1 MENTIV
7 KNSRAALKEEGY
19 YTDNLWHVNDVTN
32 LYNCTDE
39 QAMNI
44 LNRVMQSEAVIEYIF
59 DSIKAE
65 VDSNINLITNK

>member
-7 KNSRAALKEEGY
+7 KDSRVALKEEGY
-19 YTDNLWHVNDVTN
+19 YTDNLWHINDVTN

-65 VDSNINLITNK
+65 VDSNINLINNQ

>member
-1 MENTIV
+1 MKNTIV
-7 KNSRAALKEEGY
+7 ETSRAALKKEGY

>member
-1 MENTIV
+1 MKNTIV
-7 KNSRAALKEEGY
+7 ENSRVALKEEGY

-65 VDSNINLITNK
+65 VDSNINLINNQ